1 MKVEEIGVTCR
12 THGGD

>member
-1 MKVEEIGVTCR
+1 MSETCR